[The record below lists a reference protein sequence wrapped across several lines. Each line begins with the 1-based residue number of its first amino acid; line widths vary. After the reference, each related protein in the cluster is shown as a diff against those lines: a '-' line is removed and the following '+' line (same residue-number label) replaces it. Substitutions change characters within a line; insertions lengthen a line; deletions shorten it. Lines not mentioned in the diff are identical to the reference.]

1 MFLGMGIKGPFL
13 EADRLVTLEFFR
25 LYIKNL
31 EQMVIGMMVKVER
44 LERGFR
50 R

>member
-1 MFLGMGIKGPFL
+1 MEIKGPFS
-13 EADRLVTLEFFR
+13 EADWLVTPKFFR
-25 LYIKNL
+25 LYIENL